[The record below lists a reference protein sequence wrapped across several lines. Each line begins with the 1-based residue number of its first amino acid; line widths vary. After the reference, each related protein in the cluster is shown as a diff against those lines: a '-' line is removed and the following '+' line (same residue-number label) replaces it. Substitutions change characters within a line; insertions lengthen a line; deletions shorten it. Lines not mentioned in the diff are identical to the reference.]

1 MGSGSVLA
9 MVFRSSKALLGLML
23 AVLLGGHWLLL
34 QSVAWV
40 GMIISY
46 SQTATLS
53 EAVSK
58 TFDGKHPCRMCL
70 AVKEGKKAEDKQL
83 QLKPDL
89 KFDFLLVERSVFLPP
104 LLPFTL
110 LPAESFHASARCEA
124 PPGPPPRFV

>member
-1 MGSGSVLA
+1 ML
-9 MVFRSSKALLGLML
+9 FRSSKALLGLML
-23 AVLLGGHWLLL
+23 AVLLGGHWLAL

-70 AVKEGKKAEDKQL
+70 AVKEGKKAESKES
-83 QLKPDL
+83 QLKPEL
-89 KFDFLLVERSVFLPP
+89 KFDFLCMERSALQPP
-104 LLPFTL
+104 DLPFTL
-110 LPAESFHASARCEA
+110 LPAESFDAATRCEA
-124 PPGPPPRFV
+124 PPGPPPRLV